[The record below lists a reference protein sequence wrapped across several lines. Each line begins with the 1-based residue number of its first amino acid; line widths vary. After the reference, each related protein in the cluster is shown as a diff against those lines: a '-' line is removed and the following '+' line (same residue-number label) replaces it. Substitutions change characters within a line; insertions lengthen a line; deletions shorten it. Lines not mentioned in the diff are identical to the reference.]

1 MATYLFKNLC
11 DFKFIDNIA
20 NNFPRSE
27 SDWMSATNCSNIT
40 IYILILWMSH
50 SFAAFHLKELSDW

>member
-20 NNFPRSE
+20 NNFPSESE
-27 SDWMSATNCSNIT
+27 SDWMSAT
-40 IYILILWMSH
+40 ILILWMSH